1 LSGGLFGFSGGH
13 EMKDKRSDDACRN
26 GKDSTPQPVRKN
38 AKGKY
43 HQGRQQSD
51 FDKDQSHR
59 LTVLG
64 AWRFSP
70 LGP

>member
-1 LSGGLFGFSGGH
+1 
-13 EMKDKRSDDACRN
+13 MKDNGSDDACCN
-26 GKDSTPQPVRKN
+26 GKDSTPPPIRKN

-43 HQGRQQSD
+43 HQASQQSD
-51 FDKDQSHR
+51 FDKDRSHR
-59 LTVLG
+59 LTVPG